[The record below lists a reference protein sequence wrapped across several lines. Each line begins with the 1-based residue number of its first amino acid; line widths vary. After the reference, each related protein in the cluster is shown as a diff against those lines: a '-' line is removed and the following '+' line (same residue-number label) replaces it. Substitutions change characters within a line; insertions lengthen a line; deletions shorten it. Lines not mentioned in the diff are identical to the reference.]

1 MTRPLLRVYLDG
13 SMLDT
18 ARAGTF
24 PFMRVLADAVQGAGW
39 TVDWRDAAE
48 AVDPDAHALVHMRR
62 PDTPRMLSFR
72 RAYHYPFWTIE
83 PCVERWRFAVARARF
98 DPAAVPGDA
107 RGFAARLRAR
117 VLPGPDPVRGDHVLV
132 PLQGRLRQ
140 ERSFQ
145 TMSPVAMLD
154 AVCATGRPVI
164 ATLHPREPPDR
175 ADRAALDR
183 LARRHRNLTVGGDTM
198 ARLRNCA
205 FVATMNSA
213 VAFDGY
219 LLGKPAV
226 LFAAIDFHHIGL
238 NVADLGAAAALDAA
252 PGHAPDFAG
261 YLWWFLKHRAID
273 AGAPDAADRIRS
285 AMRKGGWPI

>member
-1 MTRPLLRVYLDG
+1 MTTPTLRAYLDG
-13 SMLDT
+13 SMLET

-24 PFMRVLADAVQGAGW
+24 PFMRVLADAVRGAGW
-39 TVDWRDAAE
+39 AVEWRDAAE
-48 AVDPDAHALVHMRR
+48 PVDPDGHALVHMRR
-62 PDTPRMLSFR
+62 PDNARTLSFR

-83 PCVERWRFAVARARF
+83 PCVERWRFAVARAAF
-98 DPAAVPGDA
+98 DPAAVPPEAG
-107 RGFAARLRAR
+107 GFAARLRAR

-132 PLQGRLRQ
+132 PLQGRIRK

-145 TMSPVAMLD
+145 TMSPVQMLD

-164 ATLHPREPPDR
+164 ATLHPREALDR

-183 LARRHRNLTVGGDTM
+183 LARRHPKLTIGGDTM
-198 ARLRNCA
+198 ARLRDCA

-226 LFAAIDFHHIGL
+226 LFAAIDFHHIAL
-238 NVADLGAAAALDAA
+238 NVADMGARAALDAA

-273 AGAPDAADRIRS
+273 AGAPDAGARIIA
-285 AMRKGGWPI
+285 AMQRGGWPI